1 MKFIIP
7 SIVLSLCFTVS
18 LFGQDLTVMS
28 YNIRYNNLGDGHN
41 CWDLRKDELAA
52 QIKRYNPDIFGI
64 QEGLHDQVLF
74 LENYFLDF
82 NYAGVGRDDGKTK
95 GEYSA
100 IFYNKNRFKQVLSK
114 TFWLSPTPS
123 KVSVG
128 WDASMERICTYV
140 ILHDKKYGKNV
151 VIFNT
156 HFDHLGEIARLKS
169 AELLI
174 KFVGKIKN
182 KNISVILMGDL
193 NCEPE
198 SEPIKI
204 ISQKLSNAKT
214 VSDKKNHGPN
224 GTFNDF
230 KQDYGQELQIDYIF
244 VKNFKVDDYQHIG
257 DFRINGLVYSD
268 HFPVLAK
275 ISYLESER

>member
-1 MKFIIP
+1 MKFKIP
-7 SIVLSLCFTVS
+7 TIVLSLCFTVS

-64 QEGLHDQVLF
+64 QEGLHDQVQF

-100 IFYNKNRFKQVLSK
+100 IFYNKNRFKQVRTK

-140 ILHDKKYGKNV
+140 ILYDKKFGKHLV
-151 VIFNT
+151 VFNT
-156 HFDHLGEIARLKS
+156 HFDHLGEEARLKS
-169 AELLI
+169 AELII
-174 KFVGKIKN
+174 KVIGKIRKD
-182 KNISVILMGDL
+182 NIPIILMGDL
-193 NCEPE
+193 NCEPD
-198 SEPIKI
+198 SEPIEF
-204 ISQKLSNAKT
+204 ISQSLSNANNI
-214 VSDKKNHGPN
+214 SQNKNHGPK

-230 KQDYGQELQIDYIF
+230 KQSYTKELQIDYTF

-268 HFPVLAK
+268 HFPVIAK
-275 ISYLESER
+275 ISYLESAR

>member
-7 SIVLSLCFTVS
+7 IIVSSLFFALSS
-18 LFGQDLTVMS
+18 FGQDLTVMS
-28 YNIRYNNLGDGHN
+28 YNIRYNNLDDGLN

-52 QIKRYNPDIFGI
+52 QIKKYSPDIFGI
-64 QEGLHDQVLF
+64 QEGLYDQVQF
-74 LENYFLDF
+74 LNNYFIDF
-82 NYAGVGRDDGKTK
+82 SYAGVGRDDGKTK

-100 IFYNKNRFKQVLSK
+100 IFFNKNRFKQVSTK

-128 WDASMERICTYV
+128 WDASMERICSYV
-140 ILHDKKYGKNV
+140 ILYDRKFGKHL

-156 HFDHLGEIARLKS
+156 HFDHLGEVARLKS
-169 AELLI
+169 SELII
-174 KFVGKIKN
+174 KVIGKIKK
-182 KNISVILMGDL
+182 KNIPVVLMGDL

-198 SEPIKI
+198 SKPIKL
-204 ISQKLSNAKT
+204 ISQSLSNANNI
-214 VSDKKNHGPN
+214 SLKKNHGPE

-230 KQDYGQELQIDYIF
+230 KQEYGNELQIDYIF

-268 HFPVLAK
+268 HFPVIAK
-275 ISYLESER
+275 ISYLDCER